1 VSEWQRPEV
10 KPEEMIAEVAARLE
24 KRVEKSRLVTLYL
37 DEYPGVNLAFTC
49 AYSNVSSPPM
59 PGTVRWKI
67 DADLAT
73 GAIMLRKV

>member
-10 KPEEMIAEVAARLE
+10 KPEEMIAEVTARLE
-24 KRVEKSRLVTLYL
+24 TKQKDRLVTLYL